1 MPNEPWYESVSA
13 DTPITQGD
21 LIFNC
26 PILSWT
32 SENIDLQ
39 GAKEDEV
46 LKGSTLAVSAD
57 VVVMTQACD
66 LENEKVSNII
76 ICPQT
81 SINEYY
87 EFWQSDLQ
95 AKGQNPTP
103 KAWKSHC
110 NDICDGFIWNMS
122 MLNKE
127 ELAGEMRIGIRIVN
141 FHEVFTIPR
150 SFLESLITQRGQER
164 FRLLPPYREHL
175 SQAFAR
181 FFMRVGL
188 PLPIEKNWELQR

>member
-1 MPNEPWYESVSA
+1 MPTEPWYESVSA

-32 SENIDLQ
+32 SEKIDLQ
-39 GAKEDEV
+39 GAEEDEV
-46 LKGSTLAVSAD
+46 LKGSTLAVCAD

-66 LENEKVSNII
+66 IEHEKVSNII
-76 ICPQT
+76 LCPQI
-81 SINEYY
+81 SINEYH
-87 EFWQSDLQ
+87 EFWQSDLR
-95 AKGQNPTP
+95 AKGQNPTQR
-103 KAWKSHC
+103 AWEKHC

-127 ELAGEMRIGIRIVN
+127 EIKEGMKIDIRIVN

-150 SFLESLITQRGQER
+150 SFLESLISQRGQER
-164 FRLLPPYREHL
+164 FRLLPPL
-175 SQAFAR
+175 
-181 FFMRVGL
+181 
-188 PLPIEKNWELQR
+188 